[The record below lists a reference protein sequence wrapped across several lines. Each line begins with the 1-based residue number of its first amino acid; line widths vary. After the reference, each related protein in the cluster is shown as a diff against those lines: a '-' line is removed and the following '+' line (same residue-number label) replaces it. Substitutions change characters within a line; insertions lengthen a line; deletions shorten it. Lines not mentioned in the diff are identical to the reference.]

1 VNKDLYGKQI
11 PLTEKMKNYLETCFN
26 KAKGASERTEGY
38 KRNQTLRNSDSVSYQ
53 QLKRIKNW
61 FDNYNGDPNT
71 NEYLLNGG
79 DYMKNW
85 VNQILQ
91 SERNNVYQGK
101 KIKSDAGLS
110 NQFIMPHEKNN
121 LNTINRPTQSHKNSV
136 EKYDTAVTESL
147 KRINELIKKII

>member
-11 PLTEKMKNYLETCFN
+11 TLTEKMKNYLETCFN

-38 KRNQTLRNSDSVSYQ
+38 KRNQTLRNSDSVSYS

-61 FDNYNGDPNT
+61 FDNYNGNPNT
-71 NEYLLNGG
+71 NEYILNGG

-91 SERNNVYQGK
+91 SERNSLYNGK
-101 KIKSDAGLS
+101 KTKSDAGMS

-121 LNTINRPTQSHKNSV
+121 LNTINRPSQSHKNPT
-136 EKYDTAVTESL
+136 EKHDTAIAESL